1 MKNNIEEEKTGKLI
15 EKPGWFRDQSEGDLK
30 GKLSKDQNQEVKER
44 GVTKR
49 RVTKTGSERAE
60 THLQVR
66 SSITVPNTKII
77 NLDTRNSTL
86 IKCHVQNHV
95 LNEYAA
101 YFILI
106 ITGNVGV

>member
-49 RVTKTGSERAE
+49 RVTKTDRKG
-60 THLQVR
+60 
-66 SSITVPNTKII
+66 
-77 NLDTRNSTL
+77 
-86 IKCHVQNHV
+86 
-95 LNEYAA
+95 
-101 YFILI
+101 
-106 ITGNVGV
+106 